1 MKDIVLAIII
11 VVVLVGSVAF
21 TLIGGYLDY
30 TRKDT
35 RTQIATESGCEYLG
49 ASRDIH
55 QVGFYNCNGSV
66 VMKLDK

>member
-11 VVVLVGSVAF
+11 VVVLVGSVTF

-35 RTQIATESGCEYLG
+35 RTQLAETMGCTYLG
-49 ASRDIH
+49 SPRDLT

>member
-11 VVVLVGSVAF
+11 VVVLVGSVTF

-35 RTQIATESGCEYLG
+35 RTQLAETMGCEYLG
-49 ASRDIH
+49 ASRDLKR
-55 QVGFYNCNGSV
+55 VGFYDCNGSV